1 MDVFNQVKQQYEKE
15 QQPSVIQKAGEF
27 FRLVT
32 NGRYSRIQLSME
44 DQSVWV
50 IDPMERVKSIEQL
63 SRGTKEQLLICLRLA
78 LIEEYE
84 KNSEPLPLVLDDIL
98 VNSDPERIRAMTR
111 LLEEF
116 AEGRQVILFTCHTYL
131 SDYFSE
137 KVNRL
142 YC

>member
-1 MDVFNQVKQQYEKE
+1 
-15 QQPSVIQKAGEF
+15 
-27 FRLVT
+27 
-32 NGRYSRIQLSME
+32 
-44 DQSVWV
+44 
-50 IDPMERVKSIEQL
+50 MERVKSIEQL

-98 VNSDPERIRAMTR
+98 VNSDPERIMAMTR

-116 AEGRQVILFTCHTYL
+116 AGGRQVILFTCHPYL